1 MAAGAMLRTLP
12 YAWYADP
19 AVARVEQERLFAVS
33 WQYAARADQVAE
45 PGQLTTAFAGSL
57 PVVLARARDG
67 VLRGFVNV
75 CRHRGHPLC
84 DGDARRET
92 IQCPYHAWTYS
103 LDGVLRNAPR
113 ADREPGFDREAL
125 GLVPVSVD
133 TWGPFVFVNPDPTAA
148 PLADALGELP
158 ALLADGGLD
167 VDALRFHARAVSDEY
182 AANWKVCVENF
193 LECYHCAVA
202 HPTLTKALDVSPDR
216 YALETRGR
224 LATQVGPPRDGGGG
238 VYDATGEIE
247 RGQFHLL
254 FPNTVVNVM
263 PGRPNLS
270 IGPVLPQR
278 QRSDAPLPRLLR
290 GGGRRRVVARGLPRA
305 RRAGRC
311 RGPGA
316 RRGRP
321 AGDGERRARA
331 RDAPPR
337 VRAADR
343 VVPDER
349 RRRARRGH
357 RRLSVHDSGTPD
369 GGRRGTI
376 WS

>member
-1 MAAGAMLRTLP
+1 MATGAMLPTLP
-12 YAWYADP
+12 FAWYADP

-57 PVVLARARDG
+57 PVVLARARDD

-113 ADREPGFDREAL
+113 AGREPGFDRESL

-202 HPTLTKALDVSPDR
+202 HPTLTKALDVSPER

-238 VYDATGEIE
+238 IYDATGEIE

-270 IGPVLPQR
+270 IGPVLPHGSDRTHRFLDYFVGADVDEPWLADYLALDEQVGAEDRALVEAVQR
-278 QRSDAPLPRLLR
+278 GMASGGLEHGTLLPESEQLIAWFQTSVVEALGADTDA
-290 GGGRRRVVARGLPRA
+290 
-305 RRAGRC
+305 
-311 RGPGA
+311 
-316 RRGRP
+316 
-321 AGDGERRARA
+321 
-331 RDAPPR
+331 
-337 VRAADR
+337 
-343 VVPDER
+343 
-349 RRRARRGH
+349 
-357 RRLSVHDSGTPD
+357 
-369 GGRRGTI
+369 
-376 WS
+376 